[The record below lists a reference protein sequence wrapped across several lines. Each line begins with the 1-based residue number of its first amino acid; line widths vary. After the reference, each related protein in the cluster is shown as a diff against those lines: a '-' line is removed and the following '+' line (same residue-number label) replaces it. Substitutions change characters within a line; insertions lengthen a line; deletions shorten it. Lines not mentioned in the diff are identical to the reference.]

1 MEGLLLSQMLSSPA
15 KKKLISAKKNLISA
29 YVSLPLFWIAAA
41 PVAVDLALYL
51 SVAVHFFSW
60 LPQELL
66 PQKNLRLASAMAV
79 GLSVAVYF
87 FSWLPHELDVS
98 VVVKVRVHV
107 VWVSVHVSVQQDIVS
122 VEVEFWGL

>member
-1 MEGLLLSQMLSSPA
+1 M
-15 KKKLISAKKNLISA
+15 
-29 YVSLPLFWIAAA
+29 
-41 PVAVDLALYL
+41 ALDL
-51 SVAVHFFSW
+51 SVAVDFLSW

-66 PQKNLRLASAMAV
+66 PEKNLRLASAMAV

-98 VVVKVRVHV
+98 VVV
-107 VWVSVHVSVQQDIVS
+107 VWVAVDVSVQQDMVS